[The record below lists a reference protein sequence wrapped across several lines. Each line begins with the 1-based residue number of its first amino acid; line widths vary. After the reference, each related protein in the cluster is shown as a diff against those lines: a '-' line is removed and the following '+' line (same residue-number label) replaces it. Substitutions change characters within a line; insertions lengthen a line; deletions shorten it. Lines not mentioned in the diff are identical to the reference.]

1 MDDFETN
8 KHLAANCGHLERKKD
23 EMCFQKGRVY
33 IQLLLNVLWQS
44 ICTSPGSRKV
54 GASLSS
60 RESVQQP
67 LGEGDVLKRN
77 KLTPFKENLRKIQFV

>member
-8 KHLAANCGHLERKKD
+8 KHLAANCGYLERKKD
-23 EMCFQKGRVY
+23 EMCFQKGEVY

-44 ICTSPGSRKV
+44 IYTSPGSRKV

-60 RESVQQP
+60 HDSVQQP

-77 KLTPFKENLRKIQFV
+77 KLTPSKENLRKLQFV